1 MGLHYMH
8 IKMNKAVIELLL
20 DAFDEILFCKK
31 RQKDVRGTALN
42 GFLTKG
48 FNSDFFYKIPFRISN
63 SIRKNPAAT
72 LFRIL
77 NPKKIRTTL

>member
-1 MGLHYMH
+1 
-8 IKMNKAVIELLL
+8 MNEAVRESLL

-31 RQKDVRGTALN
+31 RL
-42 GFLTKG
+42 KG

-72 LFRIL
+72 LLRI
-77 NPKKIRTTL
+77 